1 MEEGGRRVIRAK
13 EIAESIGLSLI
24 LLALMMEE
32 AKSQGM
38 RALSRRWKGKTTYEL
53 SPEPPEGTDLPT
65 S

>member
-53 SPEPPEGTDLPT
+53 SP
-65 S
+65 